1 MAILA
6 TEWIHSNVYS
16 VNLRSITTH
25 AVWLLH
31 KYIAH
36 IKGGI
41 NMFPRWTR
49 IGDLYWQRI
58 VKNDVTDNKEGGRTC
73 VTYFAEEGYFFKT
86 SACPRF
92 VKERYFFVPRY
103 EIMGGGWKSPYNPR
117 NIGGS
122 DAEWLQKWLGLL
134 PVLLLLNRQRIIKYK
149 VKIRVPVHPMSV
161 SWIKEGAFFT
171 RKSQRFFLEIR
182 VLFWPK
188 ISTLGVFI
196 NFDKERMHPTKYQ
209 SVPPPGKS
217 NCHLI

>member
-6 TEWIHSNVYS
+6 TGWIHSNVYS

-49 IGDLYWQRI
+49 IADLYWQRI

-92 VKERYFFVPRY
+92 CKRRLLLCTQERNMGGENPLTIY
-103 EIMGGGWKSPYNPR
+103 EIWAALTPSDYR
-117 NIGGS
+117 NDWVS
-122 DAEWLQKWLGLL
+122 EPAAAKQAEDY
-134 PVLLLLNRQRIIKYK
+134 II
-149 VKIRVPVHPMSV
+149 
-161 SWIKEGAFFT
+161 
-171 RKSQRFFLEIR
+171 
-182 VLFWPK
+182 
-188 ISTLGVFI
+188 
-196 NFDKERMHPTKYQ
+196 
-209 SVPPPGKS
+209 
-217 NCHLI
+217 

>member
-6 TEWIHSNVYS
+6 TGWIHSNVYS
-16 VNLRSITTH
+16 VYLRSITTH

-58 VKNDVTDNKEGGRTC
+58 VKNDVTDNKEDGRTC

-103 EIMGGGWKSPYNPR
+103 EIMGGG
-117 NIGGS
+117 GGL
-122 DAEWLQKWLGLL
+122 EIPLQSTKYWRLWHRVTPDVTGLPSML
-134 PVLLLLNRQRIIKYK
+134 PLLLLLNRQRIIKYK

-171 RKSQRFFLEIR
+171 RKSQRFFGNKGAFL
-182 VLFWPK
+182 
-188 ISTLGVFI
+188 T
-196 NFDKERMHPTKYQ
+196 
-209 SVPPPGKS
+209 
-217 NCHLI
+217 